1 MEQWRKCGLI
11 TQSFMYSLLN
21 EGVWSLYKISM
32 LWTQLDCIRIVVN
45 QLLLPFSSVKLWSCQ
60 VSILNQFSVSTLKW
74 LLVPIMD
81 YEQVTCVLGK
91 LLHIF
96 TLINISLT
104 NSYLLSYLINQEIN
118 CYDIHSTS
126 QIELLLVILFH
137 LNVMCPVPL
146 LNVTSWNR
154 GISF

>member
-1 MEQWRKCGLI
+1 M
-11 TQSFMYSLLN
+11 
-21 EGVWSLYKISM
+21 
-32 LWTQLDCIRIVVN
+32 
-45 QLLLPFSSVKLWSCQ
+45 
-60 VSILNQFSVSTLKW
+60 
-74 LLVPIMD
+74 
-81 YEQVTCVLGK
+81 TCVLGK

-146 LNVTSWNR
+146 LNVTS
-154 GISF
+154 